1 MASRERFSGP
11 TMVGPEKRSHYPL
24 PFFHPLPFFVPSF
37 LSSFL
42 RFTTGGTLRFSRGAP
57 PRPIALAARRTC
69 VSPPWSRYTS
79 SPGHKG
85 TESRLRR
92 FALRGWVRPSP
103 RKNLRNRGPSGGT
116 SVVAVR
122 YLTFGVLMEK
132 PLFVPE
138 TSKIDEFSKSAQ
150 PEKGR
155 STLRGEY
162 LHQQK
167 TGEDRRKPAKTGEQ
181 NRDRSRSTAG
191 PDRGQ
196 NALAPGRRKGRYQ
209 AGRR

>member
-1 MASRERFSGP
+1 MGDKNRTFLPSLPHRAIASGPRRDMHAWPWLEGSGDMYRSRHCRERY
-11 TMVGPEKRSHYPL
+11 M
-24 PFFHPLPFFVPSF
+24 
-37 LSSFL
+37 
-42 RFTTGGTLRFSRGAP
+42 
-57 PRPIALAARRTC
+57 
-69 VSPPWSRYTS
+69 

-138 TSKIDEFSKSAQ
+138 TSKIVEFSKSAQ

-191 PDRGQ
+191 PGRGQ
-196 NALAPGRRKGRYQ
+196 NARKI
-209 AGRR
+209 AKLDEKSSWC